1 MGILLTSASATH
13 IPALVYLNMTII
25 FQMINFLILLWL
37 LTRFL
42 YKPIIRML
50 DKRAEQINASLDEA
64 KKNEEES
71 SQQLENI
78 RREFDDAKRESYS
91 IREQAREIAEREKE
105 RIVQSGREEYDVIV
119 ARAKKDME
127 LELGRAKDNL
137 RRMLGELGVDIA
149 EKILQEDLSEEQR
162 NKATSDY
169 LDAAERL

>member
-1 MGILLTSASATH
+1 MGVLQTIASPPH

-42 YKPIIRML
+42 YKPIIRLL
-50 DKRAEQINASLDEA
+50 DKRAEKINASLDEA
-64 KKNEEES
+64 KKNKEES
-71 SQQLENI
+71 KQQLESV
-78 RREFDDAKRESYS
+78 RREYDDAKRDSYS

-105 RIVQSGREEYDVIV
+105 RIVQSGKEAYEEIV
-119 ARAKKDME
+119 ARAKKDMD

-137 RRMLGELGVDIA
+137 RRMVGELGVDIA
-149 EKILQEDLSEEQR
+149 EKILQENLSEEQR

-169 LDAAERL
+169 LDAAEKL